1 MEKEPKNTSKKNQ
14 KRKSGAYIW
23 WLIPIIVVFATLA
36 VYGLQ
41 WKSQLKVE
49 RVLVDGANYLQ
60 AKEVVSLS
68 TIQQNMFID
77 DIETGVVEE
86 KLLQHPLI
94 KFAKVESQLPDA
106 IRITIVEREPFAV
119 VNGNPILYVDSEA
132 VLLPQLP
139 SVQFDLPII
148 NGITG
153 ISSVELG
160 KQIPNPSVFLAIEVL
175 KQAKSVGWYEAIS
188 EIKVGTNGE
197 VMLNAIEHAVPIFI
211 GKDDFA
217 GRLQKLET
225 FWNNFVKNGAAA
237 QLKYLDLRFDG
248 YVVVKW
254 DKPNERTTR
263 IPL

>member
-1 MEKEPKNTSKKNQ
+1 MDDEQKNTPKKKKQ
-14 KRKSGAYIW
+14 AKSSIYIW
-23 WLIPIIVVFATLA
+23 VMIPIMLGFITLA

-41 WKSQLKVE
+41 WKSDLKVQ
-49 RVLVDGANYLQ
+49 RVIVDGARHLQ
-60 AKEVVSLS
+60 AKEVVALS
-68 TIQQNMFID
+68 SIQSQSFID
-77 DIETGVVEE
+77 QIDAGEVEQ
-86 KLLQHPLI
+86 KLLEHPLI
-94 KFAKVESQLPDA
+94 KSAKVESQLPDA

-153 ISSVELG
+153 IDAVELG
-160 KQIPNPSVFLAIEVL
+160 HQVPNPSVFMAIEVL
-175 KQAKSVGWYEAIS
+175 KQAQTVGWYHAIS
-188 EIKVGTNGE
+188 EIKIGTNGE
-197 VMLNAIEHAVPIFI
+197 IMLFSIDSGVPIFI
-211 GKDDFA
+211 GKDDIA
-217 GRLQKLET
+217 GKLQRLQT
-225 FWNNFVKNGAAA
+225 FWKNYVKNGTAA

-248 YVVVKW
+248 QVVVKW